1 MNLASILFF
10 VEKHKIKLTLGIG
23 IVAGLALGLLIGWG
37 IWPKA
42 VTNQTP
48 AYLRG
53 DFQRQ
58 YLYMVADRY
67 AQSNYSNLAE
77 AQSLLGLAIP
87 PTPDTPWINNPSLL
101 YQAIESASAK
111 ADPTRQ
117 QELTQLRTALFQPNS
132 QTALATILEPEKVD
146 SPNYLGICGL
156 ALFVIL
162 LVAGLFFLVTRWMG
176 RRTGTKSAAS
186 EAYGVPVIDAEP
198 TEEMRAA
205 GETTPPVTAFTA
217 SYVLGDDYF
226 DPSFSI
232 EVGPDFLGEC
242 GVGVS
247 ESIGIGDPKKITA
260 FEVWLFDKSDIRT
273 VTTVLAS
280 DYAFVDPNMH
290 SKLAPKG
297 DVVKIQPGTE
307 IVLETTALRIR
318 AYVKTAEYAQGNLP
332 PNSFFQKVSIE
343 LRAWV
348 KQ

>member
-10 VEKHKIKLTLGIG
+10 VEKHKIKLTLGVG
-23 IVAGLALGLLIGWG
+23 IVAGLALGLIIGWM
-37 IWPKA
+37 IAPLEI
-42 VTNQTP
+42 TNQSP
-48 AYLRG
+48 AYLRS
-53 DFQRQ
+53 DFQEQ

-67 AQSNYSNLAE
+67 AQTNGDLAT
-77 AQSLLGLAIP
+77 AQNLLGLDMP
-87 PTPDTPWINNPSLL
+87 SGNPWIKNPSQL
-101 YQAIESASAK
+101 YKDIEAAIVN

-117 QELTQLRTALFQPNS
+117 QELTQMRTVLFQQDS
-132 QTALATILEPEKVD
+132 QTVLALVAAPEPVPTSNILP
-146 SPNYLGICGL
+146 LCGL
-156 ALFVIL
+156 GLLIL
-162 LVAGLFFLVTRWMG
+162 AAVAGIFFLVTRLMG

-280 DYAFVDPNMH
+280 EYAFVDPNMH

-297 DVVKIQPGTE
+297 DVVKVQPGTE